1 MEDYTFDLRLDSEDD
16 KIHKNNVKEGRNDS
30 FLKNKKAKQ
39 KTNKQKKT
47 TRNVALLCCIEEQIE
62 NEQTKTTWS
71 DFGHPIVLTLGAGI
85 IKERYSPHRKRL
97 HDLCSPPSVIRVF
110 EGSSVRSLF

>member
-39 KTNKQKKT
+39 KIKK
-47 TRNVALLCCIEEQIE
+47 N
-62 NEQTKTTWS
+62 N
-71 DFGHPIVLTLGAGI
+71 
-85 IKERYSPHRKRL
+85 
-97 HDLCSPPSVIRVF
+97 
-110 EGSSVRSLF
+110 